1 MKNKMM
7 DTSMIND
14 SMSFEEML
22 DASFKTLRTGERVKG
37 IVTSVTPT
45 EVHVD
50 LGIKY
55 TGLIPLSELTDDPT
69 AKAEDIVK
77 VGDEVDVVVVKPN
90 DAEGTIQL
98 SKKRIDAD
106 KNWEALVAAEES
118 GEILTGKVVEATRG
132 GIVVICAAG
141 KVFVP
146 ISQTTLPRREEAY
159 EEKDLQQFL
168 GQTLEFK
175 VIGTDNHKKR
185 AVGSVRVVATEK
197 KKAAEAKFWETA
209 EVGQTFTGKVKSI
222 TSYGAF
228 VYLGAVDGMV
238 HITEL
243 SWKRIKNPTEVVN
256 IGDEVTVFIKA
267 LDPEKKRISLGHRL
281 DAENPWTILAEKY
294 NVEDVV
300 NVKIVSLT
308 PFGAFAEVIP
318 GIDGLI
324 HISQISNKK
333 VNKPEDELTVGETVE
348 AKITAIDFEAKK
360 VSLSMRALLEPV
372 VEDAAEEVAE
382 EAVEEVA
389 ADAE

>member
-1 MKNKMM
+1 
-7 DTSMIND
+7 MIND

-77 VGDEVDVVVVKPN
+77 IGDEVDVVVVKPN

-106 KNWEALVAAEES
+106 KNWEILVAAEQS
-118 GEILTGKVVEATRG
+118 GEVLAGKVVEATRG
-132 GIVVICAAG
+132 GIVVLCTGG

-168 GQTLEFK
+168 GQTLELK
-175 VIGTDNHKKR
+175 VIGTDDRKKR

-197 KKAAEAKFWETA
+197 KRAEEAKFWETA
-209 EVGQTFTGKVKSI
+209 EVGQKFTGKVKSI

-228 VYLGAVDGMV
+228 VDLGAVDGMV

-243 SWKRIKNPTEVVN
+243 SWKRIKNPSEVVKV
-256 IGDEVTVFIKA
+256 GEEVDVFIKA
-267 LDPEKKRISLGHRL
+267 LDPEKKRISLGHRMEA
-281 DAENPWTILAEKY
+281 DNPWTILSEKY

-300 NVKIVSLT
+300 DVKVVSLT
-308 PFGAFAEVIP
+308 PFGAFAELIP

-333 VNKPEDELTVGETVE
+333 IAKPADELSVGQVVK
-348 AKITAIDFEAKK
+348 AMITAIDYDAKK
-360 VSLSMRALLEPV
+360 VSLSMRALLDPEEV
-372 VEDAAEEVAE
+372 VEE
-382 EAVEEVA
+382 EAVEAVA
-389 ADAE
+389 EETTETADAE